1 MMPTDNCPKMFIQV
15 PRHLGETDETV
26 LLLTGDEAPLEPEHL
41 GGDWQEYSPPSK
53 WIGSGS
59 VKTLREFFQTVDISS
74 REKAHGKIR
83 NNMLNYLNRHTPRMP
98 VFATSDMDL
107 D

>member
-53 WIGSGS
+53 WIGSG
-59 VKTLREFFQTVDISS
+59 FFRLFVYDWIIGCP
-74 REKAHGKIR
+74 E
-83 NNMLNYLNRHTPRMP
+83 NNIENYLKKALEQRNKETH
-98 VFATSDMDL
+98 FKI
-107 D
+107 

>member
-41 GGDWQEYSPPSK
+41 GETDKNILLLVNE
-53 WIGSGS
+53 
-59 VKTLREFFQTVDISS
+59 
-74 REKAHGKIR
+74 
-83 NNMLNYLNRHTPRMP
+83 
-98 VFATSDMDL
+98 
-107 D
+107 

>member
-41 GGDWQEYSPPSK
+41 GGD
-53 WIGSGS
+53 
-59 VKTLREFFQTVDISS
+59 
-74 REKAHGKIR
+74 
-83 NNMLNYLNRHTPRMP
+83 
-98 VFATSDMDL
+98 
-107 D
+107 